1 MSRRNYSKSAD
12 RSHHHESRTR
22 GDADNVR
29 AAIGHH
35 VAALKPGGWYCIY
48 KDEVKLALNK
58 NKAAALAH
66 AVRIGGIVKK
76 WDSVAKV
83 MAEVAK

>member
-1 MSRRNYSKSAD
+1 MSRLNYSKSAD

-29 AAIGHH
+29 AAIGYY
-35 VAALKPGGWYCIY
+35 AAAFKPGGWYCIY
-48 KDEVKLALNK
+48 KDGVKLALNK

-66 AVRIGGIVKK
+66 AQRIGGIVRK
-76 WDSVAKV
+76 WDASTKT
-83 MAEVAK
+83 MAEVSS